1 MDGLEASPVTYLSKA
16 SRSSSS
22 SSSSQHRHRSLS
34 IKTDSISS
42 DHSSTDPEED
52 QDAPANGEERT
63 SLVLPTLPCITK
75 VVYGKLKR
83 YIDKE
88 LDRVSSP
95 TIPTYKTPAKST
107 FYVGETHQS
116 SSWIERKELS
126 SPKKD

>member
-1 MDGLEASPVTYLSKA
+1 MDGLEASPVTYLSK
-16 SRSSSS
+16 SSQPSSPSSSK
-22 SSSSQHRHRSLS
+22 HRHRSLS

-42 DHSSTDPEED
+42 DHSSTDSEEARD
-52 QDAPANGEERT
+52 VSANGEERT

-107 FYVGETHQS
+107 IYVGQTNQS
-116 SSWIERKELS
+116 SYR
-126 SPKKD
+126 

>member
-1 MDGLEASPVTYLSKA
+1 MDGLEASTATCPPKSSL
-16 SRSSSS
+16 SSSS
-22 SSSSQHRHRSLS
+22 SSSSSSNHRHRSLS

-42 DHSSTDPEED
+42 DHSSTDSEEA
-52 QDAPANGEERT
+52 QDVSTNGEESA

-95 TIPTYKTPAKST
+95 TIPTFKTPAKST
-107 FYVGETHQS
+107 FYVGEAHQCS
-116 SSWIERKELS
+116 HR
-126 SPKKD
+126 